1 MDSKLNNIILEFKGI
16 EKAFPGVLA
25 LDNISFQVRRGEVQG
40 LVGENGAGK
49 STLIKIL
56 CGVYASDKGEIWVD
70 GEKVFIQNPA
80 DAQKAGIQVMHQ
92 EISVIP
98 EMTVAENI
106 WMYHLPRRGKLW
118 VNDKKM
124 NQETDELLKSLGMSH
139 IHARQRMSELSLA
152 DQQMTNLA
160 RIMSTKPKVVLL
172 DEPTATLTMDEAE
185 KLFEVIRTLKATG
198 VAILYI
204 SHYIDEVMNI
214 CDRITV
220 LRDGKYIITVN
231 SSEVTNEEIVT
242 YMVGKKVNSAQRS
255 PEKAGE
261 EILRL
266 ENVSTARKIK
276 YLNLSLRRRE
286 VLGLYG
292 LNGAGKTETLRAIA
306 GIDPLLTGR
315 IQLFGTDVSKESSI
329 SRIEKGLVYAPEDR
343 RRLGLVMQ
351 MSVQQNVSLGNEKR
365 YARGMFMQGKKEI
378 TEVAQTV
385 KRMLVRTASL
395 ETSVSVLSG
404 GNQQKVI
411 LARCLEREAKIFLM
425 DEPTVGIDVG
435 ARAEIYQL
443 ISNIVKEDA
452 AVLIASS
459 DLNEILEVCD
469 RAAIITNGRIV
480 AVMDREE
487 MKQEKMLLY
496 AMGDKE

>member
-1 MDSKLNNIILEFKGI
+1 MDSKLENTILEFRGI

-56 CGVYASDKGEIWVD
+56 CGVYASDRGEIWVD
-70 GEKVFIQNPA
+70 GERTSIQSPA

-106 WMYHLPRRGKLW
+106 WMYRLPRRGRLW
-118 VNDKKM
+118 VDDKKM
-124 NQETDELLKSLGMSH
+124 NRETDELLESLGMTH
-139 IHARQRMSELSLA
+139 IHAKQRMSELSLA

-185 KLFEVIRTLKATG
+185 KLFEVIHTLKSTG

-220 LRDGKYIITVN
+220 LRDGKYITTVH
-231 SSEVTNEEIVT
+231 SAQVTNEEIVT
-242 YMVGKKVNSAQRS
+242 YMVGKKVSNAQRS
-255 PEKAGE
+255 PEQTGE
-261 EILRL
+261 EVLRL
-266 ENVSTARKIK
+266 EQVSTARKIK

-306 GIDPLLTGR
+306 GVDPLLTGKVY
-315 IQLFGTDVSKESSI
+315 LFGADVSGENSI
-329 SRIEKGLVYAPEDR
+329 RRLEKGLVYAPEDR

-351 MSVQQNVSLGNEKR
+351 MSVQQNVSLGNESK
-365 YARGMFMQGKKEI
+365 YAEGMFIQEKR
-378 TEVAQTV
+378 EVSGVEQAV
-385 KRMLVRTASL
+385 DRMLVRTASL
-395 ETSVSVLSG
+395 ETPVSVLSG

-469 RAAIITNGRIV
+469 RVAIIANGRIA

-487 MKQEKMLLY
+487 MIQEKMLLY